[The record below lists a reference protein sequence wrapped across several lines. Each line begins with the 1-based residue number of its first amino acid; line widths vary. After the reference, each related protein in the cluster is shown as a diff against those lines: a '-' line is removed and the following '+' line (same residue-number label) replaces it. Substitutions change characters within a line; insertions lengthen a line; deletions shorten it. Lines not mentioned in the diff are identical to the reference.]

1 MSDRRLETLKGF
13 YRNYVKP
20 FYGKA
25 HKAKEQ
31 GKLVVWVAS
40 TFPVEILQAM
50 DMIPV
55 WPEHYASLC
64 GARRVS
70 VPLCEL
76 AERKGFSK
84 DICSYPRCVLGSLF
98 DGENLPEG
106 GIPKPDILVA
116 STCACDT
123 HLKWFQVASRIFKKP
138 LFLLDVPYNV
148 ESASSKD
155 LKDYYIQHYVSQLG
169 DLVSL
174 LEKHS
179 GVRLKRDKLRKTLVL
194 SNRTS
199 ELWLKVQDYRKKVPA
214 PMGAR
219 EAFSAVYFILCIPGT
234 EQAVDFYERL
244 CGELEQMVK
253 QGVGVVEKEKYRL
266 VWDNLPLWFNLQM
279 FQCLRSL
286 GAVVVAET
294 FSHVW
299 AGSLDPSK
307 PYESLARKH
316 LSNMSN
322 CTIERRI
329 ELISGLVKDFGANG
343 VILPTNWGCRMMTIG
358 ETIVKKKVQETTGVS
373 SLILDVDSTDWRNYN
388 EYRVKTNLEIFLKTL
403 K

>member
-1 MSDRRLETLKGF
+1 MSERRLETLKGF

-20 FYGKA
+20 FYEMA
-25 HKAKEQ
+25 HKAKEE
-31 GKLVVWVAS
+31 GKLVAWVAS
-40 TFPVEILQAM
+40 TFPVEILLAM
-50 DMIPV
+50 GIIPV
-55 WPEHYASLC
+55 WPENYASLC
-64 GARRVS
+64 AARRVS

-76 AERKGFSK
+76 AERRGFSK
-84 DICSYPRCVLGSLF
+84 DICSYARCVLGSLF
-98 DGENLPEG
+98 DGEDLPEG

-138 LFLLDVPYNV
+138 LLLLDVPYNV
-148 ESASSKD
+148 ESASREN
-155 LKDYYIQHYVSQLG
+155 LPNHYLQHYVSQLE

-179 GVRLKRDKLRKTLVL
+179 GIRLDEDRLRKTLEL

-199 ELWLKVQDYRKKVPA
+199 ELWLKIQNNRKNIPA

-219 EAFSAVYFILCIPGT
+219 EAFSAVYFMLCIPGT

-244 CGELEQMVK
+244 CDELVQRVK
-253 QGVGVVEKEKYRL
+253 QGAGVAENEKYRL
-266 VWDNLPLWFNLQM
+266 VWDNLPLWFDLRI
-279 FQCLRSL
+279 FQYLEKL

-299 AGSLDPSK
+299 AGSLDSSK

-316 LSNMSN
+316 LSNMAN

-329 ELISGLVKDFGANG
+329 ELIASLVKNFRANG

-358 ETIVKKKVQETTGVS
+358 ETIVKKKIREMTGIS

-388 EYRVKTNLEIFLKTL
+388 EYRVKTKLETFLKTL
-403 K
+403 E

>member
-1 MSDRRLETLKGF
+1 MSERRLETLRGF

-20 FYGKA
+20 FYEIA
-25 HKAKEQ
+25 HKAKEED
-31 GKLVVWVAS
+31 KLVAWVAS
-40 TFPVEILQAM
+40 TFPVEILLAM
-50 DMIPV
+50 DIIPV
-55 WPEHYASLC
+55 WPENYASLC
-64 GARRVS
+64 AARRVS

-84 DICSYPRCVLGSLF
+84 DICSYARCVLGSLF

-138 LFLLDVPYNV
+138 LLLLDVPYNV
-148 ESASSKD
+148 KSANPES
-155 LKDYYIQHYVSQLG
+155 LEDYYIQHYVSQLEE
-169 DLVSL
+169 LVNL
-174 LEKHS
+174 VEKHS
-179 GVRLKRDKLRKTLVL
+179 GIKLDGDKLRKTLEL
-194 SNRTS
+194 SSTAS
-199 ELWLKVQDYRKKVPA
+199 ELWLKIQNYRKSIPA
-214 PMGAR
+214 PLGAR

-244 CGELEQMVK
+244 CTELEQKVK
-253 QGVGVVEKEKYRL
+253 QGIGVVENEKYRL
-266 VWDNLPLWFNLQM
+266 VWDNLPLWFDLQI
-279 FQCLRSL
+279 FQYMQSL

-299 AGSLDPSK
+299 TGSLDPSE

-316 LSNMSN
+316 LSNMAN
-322 CTIERRI
+322 CTIEGRI
-329 ELISGLVKDFGANG
+329 ELIAGLVKDFRANG

-358 ETIVKKKVQETTGVS
+358 ETVVKKKIQEMTGVS
-373 SLILDVDSTDWRNYN
+373 SLILDVDSTDWRNYD
-388 EYRVKTNLEIFLKTL
+388 EYRVKTKLETYLKTL
-403 K
+403 E